1 MISRFFIERPLF
13 ACVLSGFILTAGLVA
28 LRVLPV
34 SLYPD
39 ILPPMIE
46 VAARYPG
53 ATPEVISET
62 VAAPLEQQINGTE
75 DMMFVRSV
83 ASANGACSV
92 VATFAI
98 GTNPDLAVINV
109 QNRVQAALPR
119 LPEAVR
125 REGVV
130 VRKMIWTAV
139 MYIIVDSPDGRYDP
153 SFVSNYTM
161 INIVEQLRR
170 LPGTASVDL
179 IGARE
184 FAIRVWLYPDKLA
197 QMNLTAKDVARAI
210 NEQNAQFATG
220 RIGDEPTSEFVDLT
234 MSITAQGRLSTPSEF
249 EKIIIKSD
257 SNGAVVHLK
266 DVARVELGSQD
277 FSVSPTQNG
286 KFVACIG
293 IFPQPGAN
301 VLDIGNRVNA
311 TMNELDDKF
320 PPGLRWQIPW
330 DTNWFV
336 RVAIKEVLKTLLE
349 AMLLVFL
356 VVFLF
361 LQNWKATLIPCLA
374 VPVSLIGAM
383 AGIYVLGAN
392 INLASLFAMVL
403 SIGIVVDDAIVVLEN
418 VERHMRNDK
427 LDAKKATQLAM
438 AEVTKPVIAIVLV
451 LTAVFLP
458 VAFLGGLAGE
468 MYRQFAITISTS
480 VIISGF
486 VALTLTP
493 ALCALL
499 LKPAPHVPSRMGE
512 KYRAWFERMTLRYAT
527 GIGFLVRHGLLSLGL
542 MLSILGATYG
552 LSRNIPAS
560 LVPDE
565 DQGYVIALPFLPP
578 GASLKRTDTVMHQ
591 IQDHFKG
598 HPAVLET
605 FGFSGYDPYCFMPR
619 TSSAYGWMCLKHW
632 DERKDKTLQAPAI
645 VNEINALAG
654 QIKDAQVY
662 GIGPPPIEGLSSVGG
677 FEAFVQ
683 SRAGTDY
690 NALETA
696 VAKLV
701 AAAAVRPELMGVLT
715 SFTAQVP
722 QVRLNVN
729 REQAKLLDVDI
740 DEVFDILQ
748 STFGAYYVNDF
759 NMLGRVYQVQMQSD
773 AQYRTHLHDLGH
785 VYMRSRSGS
794 PIPLTAIATVK
805 IITGPDII
813 ERFNVF
819 PAARIMGMPAPGY
832 SSGQALE
839 IMEQLAREHLPE
851 GYTLAWAGQ
860 SFLEKET
867 KKDTA
872 WIYILAML
880 MVFMIL
886 AAQYE
891 SLTLPLA
898 VILSV
903 PFAAFGAFVAVW
915 MRGLYNDVYLQIG
928 LVTLVGL
935 AAKNA
940 ILIVEFAAKMVH
952 EGVDL
957 SEAAMKAAR
966 LRFRPIL
973 MTSMAFILGVLPLAI
988 SSGAGANSRHSIG
1001 TGVIG
1006 GMLAA
1011 TFIATFFVPV
1021 FFVWVVKLGK
1031 NVVLF
1036 FSRRTHHSDNAG

>member
-1 MISRFFIERPLF
+1 
-13 ACVLSGFILTAGLVA
+13 
-28 LRVLPV
+28 
-34 SLYPD
+34 
-39 ILPPMIE
+39 
-46 VAARYPG
+46 
-53 ATPEVISET
+53 
-62 VAAPLEQQINGTE
+62 
-75 DMMFVRSV
+75 
-83 ASANGACSV
+83 
-92 VATFAI
+92 
-98 GTNPDLAVINV
+98 
-109 QNRVQAALPR
+109 
-119 LPEAVR
+119 
-125 REGVV
+125 
-130 VRKMIWTAV
+130 
-139 MYIIVDSPDGRYDP
+139 
-153 SFVSNYTM
+153 
-161 INIVEQLRR
+161 
-170 LPGTASVDL
+170 
-179 IGARE
+179 
-184 FAIRVWLYPDKLA
+184 
-197 QMNLTAKDVARAI
+197 
-210 NEQNAQFATG
+210 
-220 RIGDEPTSEFVDLT
+220 
-234 MSITAQGRLSTPSEF
+234 
-249 EKIIIKSD
+249 
-257 SNGAVVHLK
+257 
-266 DVARVELGSQD
+266 
-277 FSVSPTQNG
+277 
-286 KFVACIG
+286 
-293 IFPQPGAN
+293 
-301 VLDIGNRVNA
+301 
-311 TMNELDDKF
+311 
-320 PPGLRWQIPW
+320 
-330 DTNWFV
+330 
-336 RVAIKEVLKTLLE
+336 
-349 AMLLVFL
+349 
-356 VVFLF
+356 
-361 LQNWKATLIPCLA
+361 
-374 VPVSLIGAM
+374 
-383 AGIYVLGAN
+383 
-392 INLASLFAMVL
+392 
-403 SIGIVVDDAIVVLEN
+403 
-418 VERHMRNDK
+418 
-427 LDAKKATQLAM
+427 
-438 AEVTKPVIAIVLV
+438 
-451 LTAVFLP
+451 
-458 VAFLGGLAGE
+458 
-468 MYRQFAITISTS
+468 
-480 VIISGF
+480 
-486 VALTLTP
+486 
-493 ALCALL
+493 
-499 LKPAPHVPSRMGE
+499 
-512 KYRAWFERMTLRYAT
+512 
-527 GIGFLVRHGLLSLGL
+527 
-542 MLSILGATYG
+542 
-552 LSRNIPAS
+552 
-560 LVPDE
+560 
-565 DQGYVIALPFLPP
+565 
-578 GASLKRTDTVMHQ
+578 
-591 IQDHFKG
+591 
-598 HPAVLET
+598 
-605 FGFSGYDPYCFMPR
+605 
-619 TSSAYGWMCLKHW
+619 MCLKHW

>member
-1 MISRFFIERPLF
+1 MISRFFIDRPLF
-13 ACVLSGFILTAGLVA
+13 ACVLSAFILIAGLVS
-28 LRVLPV
+28 LYVLPV
-34 SLYPD
+34 SLYPN
-39 ILPPMIE
+39 ILPPMVE
-46 VAARYPG
+46 VSARYPG

-75 DMMFVRSV
+75 GMIFIRSGS
-83 ASANGACSV
+83 SANGACSV
-92 VATFAI
+92 VPTFAV
-98 GTNPDLAVINV
+98 GTNPDIAVINV
-109 QNRVQAALPR
+109 QNRVQAALPQ

-130 VRKMIWTAV
+130 VRKMNWTAV
-139 MYIIVDSPDGRYDP
+139 MYITVDSPDGRYDS
-153 SFVSNYTM
+153 SFISNYTM
-161 INIVEQLRR
+161 INIAEQLRR
-170 LPGTASVDL
+170 LPGIASVDAF
-179 IGARE
+179 GARE
-184 FAIRVWLYPDKLA
+184 YAIRVWLYPDKLA
-197 QMNLTAKDVARAI
+197 QMNLTPKDVARAI

-220 RIGDEPTSEFVDLT
+220 RIGDEPTSKQVDLT
-234 MSITAQGRLSTPSEF
+234 LSITAQGRLSTPAEF

-257 SNGAVVHLK
+257 SKGAVVHLK
-266 DVARVELGSQD
+266 DVARVELGSKD
-277 FSVSPTQNG
+277 FSVNTTQSG
-286 KFVACIG
+286 KFAACIG
-293 IFPQPGAN
+293 VFPQPGAN
-301 VLDIGNRVNA
+301 VLEIGDRVIS
-311 TMNELDDKF
+311 TLNELDDKL

-336 RVAIKEVLKTLLE
+336 RVAIKEVVKTLLE
-349 AMLLVFL
+349 AMCLVFL
-356 VVFLF
+356 VVYLF
-361 LQNWKATLIPCLA
+361 LQNWRATLIPCLA

-383 AGIYVLGAN
+383 AGIYALGAN

-418 VERHMRNDK
+418 VERHMRNEG
-427 LDAKKATQLAM
+427 LDAKEATRLAM
-438 AEVTKPVIAIVLV
+438 KEVTKPVIAIVLV

-458 VAFLGGLAGE
+458 VAFLGGLVGE
-468 MYRQFAITISTS
+468 MYRQFAIAISTS

-499 LKPAPHVPSRMGE
+499 LKPNTRKSTGIGE
-512 KYRAWFERMTLRYAT
+512 KYRLWFERMTLRYAT
-527 GIGFLVRHGLLSLGL
+527 GVGFFVRHGFLALGL
-542 MLSILGATYG
+542 ILCILAATYG
-552 LSRNIPAS
+552 LHRSIPTS
-560 LVPDE
+560 MIPEE
-565 DQGYVIALPFLPP
+565 DQGYAVALPFLPP
-578 GASLKRTDTVMHQ
+578 AASLKRTEAVMHQ
-591 IQDHFKG
+591 IENHFKN
-598 HPAVLET
+598 HPAILET
-605 FGFSGYDPYCFMPR
+605 VSFAGMDPYAWMPR
-619 TSSAYGWMCLKHW
+619 TSSGYGFVTFKHW
-632 DERKDKTLQAPAI
+632 DERKGKALQSWS
-645 VNEINALAG
+645 VVEEINGLPIMDAL
-654 QIKDAQVY
+654 VY
-662 GIGPPPIEGLSSVGG
+662 GANPPPVEGLSTVGG
-677 FEAFVQ
+677 FEGFVQ
-683 SRAGTDY
+683 SRVGTDY
-690 NALETA
+690 KALEAAT
-696 VAKLV
+696 AKLV
-701 AAAAVRPELMGVLT
+701 EAAVARPELAGVLT

-722 QVRLNVN
+722 QVRLTVN
-729 REQAKLLDVDI
+729 REQAKLLGVDV

-773 AQYRTHLHDLGH
+773 DQYRTYLQDLRH
-785 VYMRSRSGS
+785 VYMRSKNGR
-794 PIPLTAIATVK
+794 PIPLPAIASNQ
-805 IITGPDII
+805 IITGPDIV

-819 PAARIMGMPAPGY
+819 PAARIMGAPAPGH

-839 IMEQLAREHLPE
+839 IMEKLAREHLPE
-851 GYTLAWAGQ
+851 GYMLAWAGQ

-872 WIYILAML
+872 WLYILAML
-880 MVFMIL
+880 MVFLIL

-903 PFAAFGAFVAVW
+903 PFAAFGAFAAVW

-940 ILIVEFAAKMVH
+940 ILIVEFAAHK
-952 EGVDL
+952 EQQGIDL
-957 SEAAMKAAR
+957 GKAAIEAAR

-973 MTSMAFILGVLPLAI
+973 MTSLAFILGVLPLAI

-1021 FFVWVVKLGK
+1021 FFVWVVKLGRK
-1031 NVVLF
+1031 CTSIFSQQTHQIDNV
-1036 FSRRTHHSDNAG
+1036 S